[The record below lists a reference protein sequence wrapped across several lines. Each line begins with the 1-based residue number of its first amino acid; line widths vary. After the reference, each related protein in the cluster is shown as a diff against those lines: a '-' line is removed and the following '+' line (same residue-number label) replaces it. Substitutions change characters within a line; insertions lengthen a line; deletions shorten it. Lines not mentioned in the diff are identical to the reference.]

1 MEISRFGRWGVSEPF
16 DKPIWSLYGVG
27 EVRAAAYN
35 KAGVY
40 RILDLLYYFP
50 RAYEN
55 RGEIK
60 LLAETCRDKKS
71 AVMLTVATEPRGA
84 RVRRGMSL
92 FKFRAYDESG
102 TCVITYF
109 NQDYLRDK
117 FKPGSTYRFWGK
129 VERAG
134 RGYAMS
140 SPAFEPYVEG
150 LPLPGLVPVYR
161 LAEGL
166 APKQVIRDIK
176 TALSYA
182 ADKLLDWLPEEIRE
196 EKQLCTLAY
205 ALRNIHEP
213 ESYAALAVAKR
224 RLVFDELFM
233 YSLGLV
239 LAGKR
244 QRSGGAVPCKS
255 NDISKLIRML
265 PFRLTNAQLRVIN
278 EIRAD
283 MERDIPMR
291 RIIVGDVGCG
301 KTICAAAAMLIAV
314 QSGRQAALMAPTE
327 ILARQHFDDLAP
339 LFAQLGIGCELLVGA
354 TPQAKKHRIYE
365 ALALTEPALRLDI
378 VIGTHAL
385 LSEGVEFA
393 AEGLIV
399 TDEQQRFGVNQ
410 RAALSR
416 KNEQAHVLV
425 MSATPIP
432 RSMALVMYGD
442 LDISKIDQMPPGRQ
456 RVDTFVV
463 DESYRARVDAFI
475 KKLTGEGGQVYIVC
489 PAIEEAEVGDNEIS
503 LSDITLSDLGRAAET
518 QPPLKAVEVY
528 AKELAGRL
536 PGVKIELLHGKLK
549 AAEKERIMQSFAA
562 GEIQVLVSTTVIEV
576 GVNVPNA
583 CLMIVENA
591 ERFGLSQL
599 HQLRGR
605 VGRGGRKSYCI
616 LISDATG
623 EAARARLETIRTT
636 YDGYLIAEADLRLRG
651 PGDFFGGAGA
661 VRQSGGLRFRLA
673 DLCDDI
679 GLLNSAM
686 EAARALVGRDPALD
700 SCPGLRAEVDRMF
713 SDAISEIS

>member
-1 MEISRFGRWGVSEPF
+1 MWEVL
-16 DKPIWSLYGVG
+16 DKPVRSLYGVG
-27 EVRAAAYN
+27 EVRAAAYR
-35 KAGVY
+35 KAGVNS
-40 RILDLLYYFP
+40 IFDLLYYFP

-55 RGEIK
+55 RGDIK
-60 LLAETCRDKKS
+60 LLAETDCDRKS
-71 AVMLTVATEPRGA
+71 AVILTVATEPRGA
-84 RVRRGMSL
+84 RIRRGMSL

-109 NQDYLRDK
+109 NQDYLKDK
-117 FKPGSTYRFWGK
+117 FKLGATYRFWGK
-129 VERAG
+129 VERVG

-150 LPLPGLVPVYR
+150 TPLPELVPVYR

-166 APKQVIRDIK
+166 AAKQVAKDIK
-176 TALSYA
+176 TALSFA
-182 ADKLLDWLPEEIRE
+182 ADKLEDWLPENIRE
-196 EKQLCTLAY
+196 ENRLCTLAY

-213 ESYAALAVAKR
+213 ESYPALAVAKR
-224 RLVFDELFM
+224 RLIFDELFM
-233 YSLGLV
+233 YSLGLA

-244 QRSGGAVPCKS
+244 GRQGGAVPCRN
-255 NDISKLIRML
+255 NDISKLTRML
-265 PFRLTNAQLRVIN
+265 PYRLTGAQLRVIN

-327 ILARQHFDDLAP
+327 ILARQHYEDLAP
-339 LFAQLGIGCELLVGA
+339 LFTQLGISCELLVGA
-354 TPQAKKHRIYE
+354 TPPAKKRRIYE
-365 ALALTEPALRLDI
+365 ALASVDPELRLDI

-385 LSEGVEFA
+385 ISDGVEFA
-393 AEGLIV
+393 ALGLV
-399 TDEQQRFGVNQ
+399 VVDEQQRFGVNQ
-410 RAALSR
+410 RAALAG
-416 KNEQAHVLV
+416 KNEKAHVLV

-432 RSMALVMYGD
+432 RSMALVLYGD
-442 LDISKIDQMPPGRQ
+442 LDISRIDEMPPGRQ

-475 KKLTGEGGQVYIVC
+475 KKLTGEGGQVYVVC
-489 PAIEEAEVGDNEIS
+489 PAIEEADTVDNEIS
-503 LSDITLSDLGRAAET
+503 MSDITLADLGRFAET

-528 AKELAGRL
+528 ARELAERL
-536 PGVKIELLHGKLK
+536 PGVKIELMHGRLK
-549 AAEKERIMQSFAA
+549 AAEKEKIMQAFAA

-605 VGRGGRKSYCI
+605 VGRGNRKSYCI

-623 EAARARLETIRTT
+623 KAARARLETIRMT
-636 YDGYLIAEADLRLRG
+636 YDGFQIAEADLGLRG
-651 PGDFFGGAGA
+651 PGDFIGGAGA

-673 DLCDDI
+673 DLCDDT
-679 GLLNSAM
+679 GLMNTAM
-686 EAARALVGRDPALD
+686 EAARALVRRDPELE
-700 SCPGLRAEVDRMF
+700 SCPRLRKEVDRMF
-713 SDAISEIS
+713 SGATSEIS

>member
-1 MEISRFGRWGVSEPF
+1 M
-16 DKPIWSLYGVG
+16 
-27 EVRAAAYN
+27 
-35 KAGVY
+35 
-40 RILDLLYYFP
+40 
-50 RAYEN
+50 
-55 RGEIK
+55 
-60 LLAETCRDKKS
+60 
-71 AVMLTVATEPRGA
+71 
-84 RVRRGMSL
+84 RRGGN
-92 FKFRAYDESG
+92 AYRG
-102 TCVITYF
+102 T
-109 NQDYLRDK
+109 
-117 FKPGSTYRFWGK
+117 
-129 VERAG
+129 ERSAG
-134 RGYAMS
+134 
-140 SPAFEPYVEG
+140 
-150 LPLPGLVPVYR
+150 
-161 LAEGL
+161 
-166 APKQVIRDIK
+166 
-176 TALSYA
+176 
-182 ADKLLDWLPEEIRE
+182 
-196 EKQLCTLAY
+196 
-205 ALRNIHEP
+205 
-213 ESYAALAVAKR
+213 
-224 RLVFDELFM
+224 
-233 YSLGLV
+233 
-239 LAGKR
+239 
-244 QRSGGAVPCKS
+244 
-255 NDISKLIRML
+255 
-265 PFRLTNAQLRVIN
+265 
-278 EIRAD
+278 
-283 MERDIPMR
+283 
-291 RIIVGDVGCG
+291 
-301 KTICAAAAMLIAV
+301 
-314 QSGRQAALMAPTE
+314 ALMAPTE

-339 LFAQLGIGCELLVGA
+339 LWPSSALAASFWSVR
-354 TPQAKKHRIYE
+354 PQRQKHRIYE

-605 VGRGGRKSYCI
+605 VGRGRRKSYCI

-623 EAARARLETIRTT
+623 EAAW
-636 YDGYLIAEADLRLRG
+636 RG
-651 PGDFFGGAGA
+651 L
-661 VRQSGGLRFRLA
+661 RQSAQPMTATLSPRPTSDCAGRATFSGVPARCGKA
-673 DLCDDI
+673 AGCASDWPT
-679 GLLNSAM
+679 SATTS
-686 EAARALVGRDPALD
+686 V
-700 SCPGLRAEVDRMF
+700 F
-713 SDAISEIS
+713 